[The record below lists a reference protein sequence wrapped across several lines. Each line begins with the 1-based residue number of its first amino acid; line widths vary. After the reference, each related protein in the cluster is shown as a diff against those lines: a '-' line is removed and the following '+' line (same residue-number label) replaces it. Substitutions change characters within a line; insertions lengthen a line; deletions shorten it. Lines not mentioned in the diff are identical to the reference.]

1 MLDVLAP
8 LLPHALHACWVCWR
22 CTACARA
29 AAQHPRPT
37 PPSPGLLWALRQDF
51 PEAGPASIYLNCS
64 VAKLS
69 DGGLLV
75 SSAQRRS
82 AAGAQQHGSA
92 AAQQRSSAAAQQRSS
107 RRRGAAPARILS
119 TQGSA
124 CSRCLQPAWG
134 YVAVSVLGGACAAGN
149 TSSGVGQLLRCPT
162 SAPSHFTHHTR
173 YTQCNAQVYSPV
185 APTPEMLDQ
194 LSSLSAP
201 VTHIVAPSLSPEH
214 WLYVKSFA
222 DCHPD
227 ATVWVCPGACVC
239 VVFVCGDAFS
249 SLQRPEHWL
258 YVKSFAECHP
268 GATVCV

>member
-92 AAQQRSSAAAQQRSS
+92 AAQQRSGAAAQQQAP
-107 RRRGAAPARILS
+107 RRRACTHSQHPGQRLQPLPAASLGLCSSLCLRGRVRSRQHKFRCGPAFEMSHLS
-119 TQGSA
+119 TLTLHTPHTLHTMQ
-124 CSRCLQPAWG
+124 CSG
-134 YVAVSVLGGACAAGN
+134 
-149 TSSGVGQLLRCPT
+149 LLPRR
-162 SAPSHFTHHTR
+162 A
-173 YTQCNAQVYSPV
+173 
-185 APTPEMLDQ
+185 
-194 LSSLSAP
+194 
-201 VTHIVAPSLSPEH
+201 
-214 WLYVKSFA
+214 
-222 DCHPD
+222 HP
-227 ATVWVCPGACVC
+227 
-239 VVFVCGDAFS
+239 
-249 SLQRPEHWL
+249 
-258 YVKSFAECHP
+258 
-268 GATVCV
+268 